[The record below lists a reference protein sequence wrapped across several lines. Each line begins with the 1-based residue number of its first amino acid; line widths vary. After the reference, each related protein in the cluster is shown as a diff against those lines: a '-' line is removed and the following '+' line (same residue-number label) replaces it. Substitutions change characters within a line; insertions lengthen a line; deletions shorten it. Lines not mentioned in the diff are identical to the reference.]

1 MEREADR
8 TRDNILDRIVN
19 EISYG
24 TRHRIRDRNA
34 PRHNLNTE
42 IQYVCNG
49 TILFLILFN

>member
-8 TRDNILDRIVN
+8 TRDNILNRIVN

-34 PRHNLNTE
+34 PRHNLDTE